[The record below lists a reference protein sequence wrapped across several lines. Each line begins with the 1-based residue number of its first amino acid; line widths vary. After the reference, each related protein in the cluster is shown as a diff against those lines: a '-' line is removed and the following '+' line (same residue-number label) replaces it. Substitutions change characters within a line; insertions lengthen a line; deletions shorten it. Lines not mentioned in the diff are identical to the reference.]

1 MDALEPSEKTTPI
14 GVTTMPEAPARFDAR
29 LRASLRMVLIIAA
42 VLTSF
47 GFAFGGVT
55 SGLSVALGGALAA
68 GNLWVLARIVT
79 ELLPTDQAGAEAQSR
94 GGWALVAVL
103 KILGLLAVAWLL
115 MRHAI
120 VSPMPMLV
128 GFGALPIGIAIG
140 SLVSDRSAPGES
152 SIETPPR

>member
-1 MDALEPSEKTTPI
+1 MTDDASP
-14 GVTTMPEAPARFDAR
+14 RFDAR
-29 LRASLRMVLIIAA
+29 LRASLRMVLWAA
-42 VLTSF
+42 GALTLF
-47 GFAFGGVT
+47 GFAFAGVQA
-55 SGLSVALGGALAA
+55 GLSVALGGALAA
-68 GNLWVLARIVT
+68 GNLWILARIVS
-79 ELLPTDQAGAEAQSR
+79 ELLPTDSAGAEAQSR

-120 VSPMPMLV
+120 VAPLPMLV

-152 SIETPPR
+152 SSESSTSGPPR